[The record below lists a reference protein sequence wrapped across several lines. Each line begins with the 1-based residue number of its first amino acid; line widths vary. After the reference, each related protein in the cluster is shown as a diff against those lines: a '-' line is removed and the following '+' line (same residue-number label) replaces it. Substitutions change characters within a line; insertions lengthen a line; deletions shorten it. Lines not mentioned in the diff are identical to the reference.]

1 MYVFDFKKNGAQ
13 LYTVV
18 PRPGGT
24 TYNILIDEFKDY
36 NNLLFNRQ
44 HLSFYNK
51 EFVKRV
57 MDHFLFTPGFC
68 NIQYCNVIP
77 DRVDVRYL
85 R

>member
-1 MYVFDFKKNGAQ
+1 MYVLDFKKNGEH
-13 LYTVV
+13 LYTVF

-24 TYNILIDEFKDY
+24 TYNILIDELKDY

-44 HLSFYNK
+44 HLSFFNPM
-51 EFVKRV
+51 FVRRV
-57 MDHFLFTPGFC
+57 RDHCSFTPGFYT
-68 NIQYCNVIP
+68 IQHCNVIP